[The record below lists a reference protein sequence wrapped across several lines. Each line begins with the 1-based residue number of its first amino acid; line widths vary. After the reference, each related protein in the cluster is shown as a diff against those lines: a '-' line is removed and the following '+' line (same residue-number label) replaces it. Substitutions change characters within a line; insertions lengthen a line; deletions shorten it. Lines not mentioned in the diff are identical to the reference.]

1 MDTPVD
7 LYLEL
12 LKGCLTRSLFL
23 EEEYREV
30 RLGGWRACVWEA
42 YKRTKRRSDWHIVA
56 PADVDHRT
64 RAEGW
69 DWPNRAETMIGH
81 RRLDN
86 IQDCVTS
93 VLADEVPGDLI
104 EAGVW
109 RGGAAILM
117 RAVLAAH
124 AVSDRSVW
132 LADSFQGLPA
142 PNAEM
147 YPGDEGLDFTQYPE
161 LAVDVEQVK
170 ANFARYNLLDE
181 KVRFLVGWFKDTL
194 PVAPID
200 HVAVAR
206 LDGDL
211 YESTLDSIAALY
223 PKLSVGG
230 YLIVDDY
237 NTPGL
242 SPACKQAID
251 DYRAVHGIIE
261 PIEEVDTNGV
271 YWRRER

>member
-1 MDTPVD
+1 MDTPAD
-7 LYLEL
+7 LYLGL

-23 EEEYREV
+23 DEEKYRQV
-30 RLGGWRACVWEA
+30 RPGGWRALVWEA
-42 YKRTKRRSDWHIVA
+42 YKRAKNRPDYRIVA
-56 PADVDHRT
+56 PANVDPRT
-64 RAEGW
+64 RAEGR
-69 DWPNRAETMIGH
+69 DWPDSAETMIGH

-86 IQDCVTS
+86 IQYCVTS
-93 VLADEVPGDLI
+93 VLADKVPGDLV

-124 AVSDRSVW
+124 GISDRSVW
-132 LADSFQGLPA
+132 LADSFAGLPA
-142 PNAEM
+142 PDAVM
-147 YPGDEGLDFTQYPE
+147 YPSDEGLDLSQFRE
-161 LAVDVEQVK
+161 LAVGVEEVK
-170 ANFARYNLLDE
+170 ANFARFGLLDE

-194 PVAPID
+194 PVAPIEN
-200 HVAVAR
+200 VAVAR

-211 YESTLDSIAALY
+211 YESTRDSTAALY

-237 NTPGL
+237 N
-242 SPACKQAID
+242 SIPACQQAID
-251 DYRAVHGIIE
+251 DFRAQRGITE
-261 PIEEVDTNGV
+261 PIEEIDWTGV